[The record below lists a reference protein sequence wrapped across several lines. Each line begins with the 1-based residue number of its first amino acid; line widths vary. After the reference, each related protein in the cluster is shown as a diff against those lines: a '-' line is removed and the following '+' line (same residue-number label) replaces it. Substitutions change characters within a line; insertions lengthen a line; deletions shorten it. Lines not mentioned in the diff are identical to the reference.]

1 MIANS
6 VLWVLVLAGEDGN
19 RYYRPPRRLL
29 IRSYSMGNR
38 CRLILI
44 LALLVPPGFSS
55 DLMGTP
61 VSPKVASLPAVFEKN
76 MGQAPSSY
84 RFLSRRS
91 EERRVGKECRSG
103 WWCD

>member
-1 MIANS
+1 
-6 VLWVLVLAGEDGN
+6 
-19 RYYRPPRRLL
+19 
-29 IRSYSMGNR
+29 MGNR

-84 RFLSRRS
+84 RFLSRHAS
-91 EERRVGKECRSG
+91 VETLFSNSG
-103 WWCD
+103 VDVLLPDSNNGHSWVSFRLLGGST